1 MTGSIPCVSDM
12 LEADNWLR
20 FQNVMS
26 EDWVKYTYRDVN
38 VCIAIGNEC
47 SHQDILHV
55 FQKMIGCPTSGYMF
69 VDNVRGFAFLA
80 LNKLDCSDMDWYMK
94 ICLSKIECGNWGV
107 SSGND
112 NPIPLMV
119 DGHGTPNDFKI
130 YAEEDVVNNPVHYQ
144 GTIECIDCIQAS
156 MPAKEFQGYLRGN
169 IMKYVYRYED
179 KNLVEDL
186 KKARWY
192 LDRLISFH
200 EN

>member
-1 MTGSIPCVSDM
+1 MTGSIPGVSDM

-26 EDWVKYTYRDVN
+26 EDWVEYTYRDRN
-38 VCIAIGNEC
+38 VCIAMGKEC
-47 SHQDILHV
+47 LHPDILHV
-55 FQKMIGCPTSGYMF
+55 FNEMVDTPTSGYLF
-69 VDNVRGFAFLA
+69 VDNVRTFAL
-80 LNKLDCSDMDWYMK
+80 LTMRKLDRDDMNRYMRL
-94 ICLSKIECGNWGV
+94 CLSKIETGNW
-107 SSGND
+107 SICEAYSGD
-112 NPIPLMV
+112 
-119 DGHGTPNDFKI
+119 
-130 YAEEDVVNNPVHYQ
+130 EDVLEPKRESLISEDDVINNPVHYQ